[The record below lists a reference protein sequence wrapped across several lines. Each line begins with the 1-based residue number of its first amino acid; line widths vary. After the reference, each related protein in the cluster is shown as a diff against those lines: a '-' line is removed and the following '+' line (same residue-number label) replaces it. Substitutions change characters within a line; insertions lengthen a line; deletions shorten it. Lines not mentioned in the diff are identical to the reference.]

1 MPPEALPHMGSNM
14 QGAIPARRSTF
25 KLANAFPNG
34 WGTIPNNP
42 LIAAAIASL
51 FKGGAN
57 ARDLMGCWSPDAEGR
72 LTYRHLGKRGGQ
84 IVIYPDPAAVIARQH
99 GSGIDK
105 QWAFVEGFSPLT
117 VDVLLAILA
126 QVCEPG
132 LGNKSKFPLLAPVPI
147 TASAILRYK
156 GLRRWGSEGR
166 QLRQRVDE
174 EILRLQGLRFDV
186 HQFPA
191 WDPDLNR
198 WNAKGVSV
206 LGDRLFDIVDSQTYQ
221 CGGETRSRSEIVW
234 LTRIGHWSQWWM
246 NSQAK
251 VWMGAIPQRILE
263 FDHRRNRGSAQLA
276 KKISLN
282 TMVLWGAVRSRGSME
297 RRIDRLLEDI
307 GELPVLE
314 ARDSHWGGRVRDR
327 FDEAV
332 LQLQEDG
339 VFGHV
344 EWPEGHE
351 PGCADRV
358 KGWVESWLASK
369 IVLTRPGVFGDNAIA
384 LHRKKKRRLARKSKE
399 PVELRRGSVIR
410 SMRMDR
416 NISQSRFAGELGI
429 SAAYLSQIENEK
441 RAVSKGIHNRIAE
454 WARANEHTDKP
465 MVGAIGTIH
474 SLDEA
479 RDSRPAIGIR

>member
-1 MPPEALPHMGSNM
+1 M
-14 QGAIPARRSTF
+14 QGANPARRGTF
-25 KLANAFPNG
+25 KLANAFPDG
-34 WGTIPNNP
+34 WGKIPNNP

-51 FKGGAN
+51 FKGGSN
-57 ARDLMGCWSPDAEGR
+57 ARDLMGGWVPDAEGR

-84 IVIYPDPAAVIARQH
+84 IVIYPDTAAVIARQN

-126 QVCEPG
+126 QVCEPS
-132 LGNKSKFPLLAPVPI
+132 LGNKPKFPLLAPVPI

-156 GLRRWGSEGR
+156 DLRRWGSEGR

-191 WDPDLNR
+191 WDPDMNR

-206 LGDRLFDIVDSQTYQ
+206 IGDRLFDIVDSQTYQ
-221 CGGETRSRSEIVW
+221 RGGETRSRSEIVW

-246 NSQAK
+246 NAQAK
-251 VWMGAIPQRILE
+251 VWMGAIPRRILE
-263 FDHRRNRGSAQLA
+263 FDHRRNRGSSLLA

-297 RRIDRLLEDI
+297 RRIDHLLEDI
-307 GELPVLE
+307 GELPNLD

-327 FDEAV
+327 FDEAI

-339 VFGHV
+339 IFGHV
-344 EWPEGHE
+344 EWPQGHE
-351 PGCADRV
+351 PGGADRV
-358 KGWVESWLASK
+358 KGWVEAWLASK
-369 IVLTRPGVFGDNAIA
+369 IVLTRPGVFGDNTVA
-384 LHRKKKRRLARKSKE
+384 LRRTKKRRVARQSKE
-399 PVELRRGSVIR
+399 PAELRRGSVIR
-410 SMRMDR
+410 SMRMGR
-416 NISQSRFAGELGI
+416 NITQSRFAGELGI

-441 RAVSKGIHNRIAE
+441 RAVSKVLLGRIAE
-454 WARANEHTDKP
+454 WARANEDSSKP
-465 MVGAIGTIH
+465 VADATGSVH
-474 SLDEA
+474 SLDAA
-479 RDSRPAIGIR
+479 RDSRPAIGFRG

>member
-1 MPPEALPHMGSNM
+1 M
-14 QGAIPARRSTF
+14 QGANPARRGTF
-25 KLANAFPNG
+25 KLANAFPDG
-34 WGTIPNNP
+34 WGKIPNNP

-51 FKGGAN
+51 FKGGAS
-57 ARDLMGCWSPDAEGR
+57 ARCLMGGWVPDAEGR

-84 IVIYPDPAAVIARQH
+84 IVIYPDPAAVVASQN
-99 GSGIDK
+99 GSDIDK
-105 QWAFVEGFSPLT
+105 QWSFVEGFSPLT
-117 VDVLLAILA
+117 VDVLLAVLA

-191 WDPDLNR
+191 WDPGLNR

-206 LGDRLFDIVDSQTYQ
+206 IGDRLFDIVDSRTYQ
-221 CGGETRSRSEIVW
+221 TGGETRSRSEIVW
-234 LTRIGHWSQWWM
+234 LTRIGHWSQWWL

-251 VWMGAIPQRILE
+251 VWLSAVPRRILE
-263 FDHRRNRGSAQLA
+263 FDHRRNRGSALLA

-282 TMVLWGAVRSRGSME
+282 TMVLWGAVRSRGSMD
-297 RRIDRLLEDI
+297 RRIDHLLEDI

-327 FDEAV
+327 FDEAI

-339 VFGHV
+339 IFGQV

-351 PGCADRV
+351 PGGADRV
-358 KGWVESWLASK
+358 KGWVEAWLSSK
-369 IVLTRPGVFGDNAIA
+369 IMLTRPGVFGDNAVA
-384 LHRKKKRRLARKSKE
+384 LRRKKKRRAVRQSKE

-410 SMRMDR
+410 SMRMER
-416 NISQSRFAGELGI
+416 NISQTRFAGELGI
-429 SAAYLSQIENEK
+429 SAAYLSQVENEK
-441 RAVSKGIHNRIAE
+441 RAVSKMLLGRIAE
-454 WARANEHTDKP
+454 WARANDYSSKP
-465 MVGAIGTIH
+465 AVGAAATVH
-474 SLDEA
+474 SLDAA
-479 RDSRPAIGIR
+479 RDIRPAIEFRG

>member
-1 MPPEALPHMGSNM
+1 M
-14 QGAIPARRSTF
+14 QGINPARRGTF
-25 KLANAFPNG
+25 KLANAFPDG
-34 WGTIPNNP
+34 WGKIPNNP
-42 LIAAAIASL
+42 LVAAAIASL
-51 FKGGAN
+51 FKGGSN
-57 ARDLMGCWSPDAEGR
+57 ARSLMGGWAPDAEGR

-84 IVIYPDPAAVIARQH
+84 IVIYPDHAAVITRQN
-99 GSGIDK
+99 GNGIDK

-126 QVCEPG
+126 QVCEPS
-132 LGNKSKFPLLAPVPI
+132 LGNKSKYPLLAPVPI

-191 WDPDLNR
+191 WDPDMNR

-206 LGDRLFDIVDSQTYQ
+206 VGDRLFDIVDSQTYQ
-221 CGGETRSRSEIVW
+221 RGGETRSHPEIVW

-246 NSQAK
+246 NAQAK

-263 FDHRRNRGSAQLA
+263 FDHRRNRGSSLLA

-282 TMVLWGAVRSRGSME
+282 TMVLWGAVRTRGSME
-297 RRIDRLLEDI
+297 RRIDHLLEDI

-327 FDEAV
+327 FDEAI

-339 VFGHV
+339 IFGQV
-344 EWPEGHE
+344 EWPTGHE
-351 PGCADRV
+351 PGGADRV
-358 KGWVESWLASK
+358 KGWVEAWLASK
-369 IVLTRPGVFGDNAIA
+369 IVLTRPGVFGDNAVA
-384 LHRKKKRRLARKSKE
+384 LRRKKKRRMARKIKE
-399 PVELRRGSVIR
+399 PAELRRGSVIR

-441 RAVSKGIHNRIAE
+441 RAVSKVLLGRIAE
-454 WARANEHTDKP
+454 WARANESSDKP
-465 MVGAIGTIH
+465 VTGTAGSVH
-474 SLDEA
+474 SLDAA
-479 RDSRPAIGIR
+479 RDSLPAVGLRG